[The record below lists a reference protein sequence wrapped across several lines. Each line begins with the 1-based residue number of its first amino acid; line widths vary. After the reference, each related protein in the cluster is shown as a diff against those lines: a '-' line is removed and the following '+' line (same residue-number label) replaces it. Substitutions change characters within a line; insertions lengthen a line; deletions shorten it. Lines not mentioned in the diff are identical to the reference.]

1 MKNNGISKCI
11 RFLALLAALCLCFTC
26 LVSCKDEEKTEVK
39 DPILEAEDNAIPLS
53 YYELLLSRIKGNLA
67 RNKFEVNSP
76 DFWAEQ
82 IEGGDVSREDY
93 FNDYALDVCQS
104 YLAAEMMFDEE
115 KLKLS
120 DEAVASIEEE
130 IAFFIEYDGFGETEK
145 FNALMAKYGF
155 DSESLKDA
163 YILEAKYE
171 TLLYYLYGGGSL
183 IGDTVKE
190 QYYQENYYRFKQIL
204 VSNFYYE
211 YERDSQGN
219 IIYFNTENGQPLYDS
234 ENGIFIYD
242 ENGNRVRDK
251 YGNTVYYDS
260 EGIILYDKAN
270 GLPSVVLDENGEGIM
285 HYYSEEEM
293 AERKTA
299 AEEIVN
305 TVNKGNYSAFEAKMP
320 DWTIVEGSEESYPDG
335 YYLSE
340 LESGGY
346 EDYLVDIL
354 DALESME
361 PGEMAVVESEYGYHV
376 IMKYDLDSGKYSDSA
391 YSEWFES
398 FTDSLINKLFADRC
412 EKYFDKMTVNE
423 ENLAKARSITK
434 IGTNYDY

>member
-1 MKNNGISKCI
+1 
-11 RFLALLAALCLCFTC
+11 
-26 LVSCKDEEKTEVK
+26 
-39 DPILEAEDNAIPLS
+39 
-53 YYELLLSRIKGNLA
+53 
-67 RNKFEVNSP
+67 
-76 DFWAEQ
+76 
-82 IEGGDVSREDY
+82 
-93 FNDYALDVCQS
+93 
-104 YLAAEMMFDEE
+104 
-115 KLKLS
+115 
-120 DEAVASIEEE
+120 
-130 IAFFIEYDGFGETEK
+130 
-145 FNALMAKYGF
+145 
-155 DSESLKDA
+155 
-163 YILEAKYE
+163 
-171 TLLYYLYGGGSL
+171 
-183 IGDTVKE
+183 
-190 QYYQENYYRFKQIL
+190 
-204 VSNFYYE
+204 
-211 YERDSQGN
+211 
-219 IIYFNTENGQPLYDS
+219 
-234 ENGIFIYD
+234 
-242 ENGNRVRDK
+242 
-251 YGNTVYYDS
+251 
-260 EGIILYDKAN
+260 
-270 GLPSVVLDENGEGIM
+270 
-285 HYYSEEEM
+285 M